1 MTTTAK
7 IDDLIDTAPEQPKA
21 KVPIVFHKNINT
33 ENFNKRPSTL
43 KPKDWDNV
51 VYLLRT
57 VDGYD
62 LMLAF
67 DNNRGPRGLFIGQWN
82 DGVVE

>member
-1 MTTTAK
+1 MTKTAK
-7 IDDLIDTAPEQPKA
+7 IDDLIDTAPEQPKT

-33 ENFNKRPSTL
+33 ENFKLRESTL
-43 KPKDWDNV
+43 LPKDWDNV
-51 VYLLRT
+51 VYLMPT
-57 VDGYD
+57 VNGYD

-67 DNNRGPRGLFIGQWN
+67 DDERGARGLFIGHWN